1 MNCHFAFEVRILS
14 EPKLRFL
21 SNRKVGEKS
30 NCNKKKKPL
39 LQICMNPVINYVV
52 TQYIGQYFI
61 TILIK
66 FSLLYIHSLA

>member
-30 NCNKKKKPL
+30 NCNKKKTSAANL
-39 LQICMNPVINYVV
+39 HEPVINYVV